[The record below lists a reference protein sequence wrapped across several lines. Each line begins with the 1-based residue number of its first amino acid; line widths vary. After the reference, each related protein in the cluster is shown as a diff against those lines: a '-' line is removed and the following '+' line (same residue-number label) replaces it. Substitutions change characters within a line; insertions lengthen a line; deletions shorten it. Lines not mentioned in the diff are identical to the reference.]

1 MFETTKDQTKPHH
14 NFYQEPEQYRLKV
27 QHYTSAPPELTIQR
41 VNFDR
46 DVERY
51 QSAYEKG
58 FGNAFRG
65 LSVRS
70 PDKKAVSAE
79 SLERSERRAKT
90 SCRKSIMELAPSSMV
105 TFTTREVMGFD
116 ELLSCWKSFQ
126 RLCHQAS
133 AQFEYVAVVERHPT
147 NPDHLHLHV
156 AYRGRIHYDTI
167 RRLWH
172 IALEARHGRRV
183 SKTLYGSDSPGNIT
197 DSKRVKARD
206 PLTRMRKIA
215 KYVSK
220 YITDD
225 MISQFNRKRYWPS
238 KGINVKEAQVYWL
251 QSLTQAH
258 AIREGCRML
267 GQWDEE
273 LGLCPQIFFKPS
285 DRVAWCQ
292 VDPNLTPPPPF

>member
-1 MFETTKDQTKPHH
+1 MLQTTKDLTKPQH
-14 NFYQEPEQYRLKV
+14 NFYQEPDQYRLKV
-27 QHYTSAPPELTIQR
+27 QQYTSAPPELTIQR
-41 VNFDR
+41 ISFDR

-51 QSAYEKG
+51 QSAYENG
-58 FGNAFRG
+58 FSNAFRG
-65 LSVRS
+65 RSVRS
-70 PDKKAVSAE
+70 SEKKAVSAE

-116 ELLSCWKSFQ
+116 ALLSCWKYFQ

-133 AQFEYVAVVERHPT
+133 AQFEYVAVVERHPS
-147 NPDHLHLHV
+147 NPEHLHLHV
-156 AYRGRIHYDTI
+156 AYRGRIHYGTI

-183 SKTLYGSDSPGNIT
+183 SKTLYGSDSPGNIN

-220 YITDD
+220 YITKD

-238 KGINVKEAQVYWL
+238 KGVNVKEAQVYWL

-258 AIREGCRML
+258 AIREGCMMI
-267 GQWDEE
+267 GQWDDE
-273 LGLCPQIFFKPS
+273 LAMCPQSFFKPS
-285 DRVAWCQ
+285 DRVFWCQ

>member
-1 MFETTKDQTKPHH
+1 MFEPSPDLSQPQH
-14 NFYQEPEQYRLKV
+14 NFYHEPEQYRLKV
-27 QHYTSAPPELTIQR
+27 QQYTSAPPELTIQR
-41 VNFDR
+41 ISFDR

-51 QSAYEKG
+51 QSAFEKG
-58 FGNAFRG
+58 FGNAFCGR
-65 LSVRS
+65 SVRS
-70 PDKKAVSAE
+70 SEKKPVSAE

-105 TFTTREVMGFD
+105 TFTTREVMPFD
-116 ELLSCWKSFQ
+116 ALLGCWQWFQ
-126 RLCHQAS
+126 RLCREIGVD
-133 AQFEYVAVVERHPT
+133 FEYVAVVERHPS
-147 NPDHLHLHV
+147 NLEHLHLHV
-156 AYRGRIHYDTI
+156 AYRGRIHYDTM

-183 SKTLYGSDSPGNIT
+183 RKTLYGSESPGNIT

-220 YITDD
+220 YITKE

-238 KGINVKEAQVYWL
+238 KGINVKAAQVYWL

-258 AIREGCRML
+258 AIREGCRIV
-267 GQWDEE
+267 GQWDDEFD
-273 LGLCPQIFFKPS
+273 LGPQSWFRPS
-285 DRVAWCQ
+285 DRVAWCA
-292 VDPNLTPPPPF
+292 VEPALTPEPPF

>member
-1 MFETTKDQTKPHH
+1 MFETTKDLTQPQH
-14 NFYQEPEQYRLKV
+14 NFFQEPEQYRLKV
-27 QHYTSAPPELTIQR
+27 QQYTSAPPELTIQR
-41 VNFDR
+41 VSFNR

-51 QSAYEKG
+51 QSTYDKG
-58 FGNAFRG
+58 FSNAFPGR
-65 LSVRS
+65 SVRS
-70 PDKKAVSAE
+70 ADKKAVSAE

-105 TFTTREVMGFD
+105 TFTTREVMSFD
-116 ELLSCWKSFQ
+116 DLLGCWKSFQ

-133 AQFEYVAVVERHPT
+133 AQFEYVAVVERHPS

-156 AYRGRIHYDTI
+156 AYRGRIHYVTI

-220 YITDD
+220 YITKD

-251 QSLTQAH
+251 HSLTQAH
-258 AIREGCRML
+258 AIREGCRIM
-267 GQWDEE
+267 GQWDDE
-273 LGLCPQIFFKPS
+273 LGLCPQNFFNPS